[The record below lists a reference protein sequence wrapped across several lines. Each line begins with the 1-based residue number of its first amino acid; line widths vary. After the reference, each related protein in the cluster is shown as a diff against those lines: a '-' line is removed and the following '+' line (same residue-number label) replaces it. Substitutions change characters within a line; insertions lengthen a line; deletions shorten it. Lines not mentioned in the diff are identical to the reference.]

1 VAFKIVNNEVVE
13 NGGDGVF
20 DSVAVGINDG
30 VSLTPI
36 DVLVHNGLGTA
47 TLQNV
52 TIDGAT
58 VIITGVGGLFTTDD
72 ITEGTSNLFYTDA
85 RAQAVSINSL
95 FEDPFPMLSADLDA
109 GDLSIT
115 SVLNIGFNTI
125 TANPIHA
132 EGCLFYD
139 TVNKALSYYNDNVD
153 VTVNL
158 GREQLIR
165 VVNNTAGIIVNGSV
179 CRVSGSDGT
188 VPEVSLSQ
196 ADTIATSTVAG
207 IATHDIGIG
216 EYGYI
221 TVLGTVRGLSTSLYN
236 AGDAIYLSDTL
247 AGNWTTT
254 PPTFPSYVVELG
266 VVSKVDAADGE
277 VEVRI
282 HSHAFENLQ
291 VDGAADFEIGLNSH
305 GDIDMLSN
313 SIVNVAAPANPND
326 AVNKNYVDGLV
337 SSGLGALTTDDVAE
351 ATNLYYTDAR
361 SRAAIS
367 VTGTGSYDS
376 INGVIDIQG
385 GVTSVNT
392 QTGDVVL
399 SSTEISEGTN
409 LYYTDSRVDTRFDTR
424 LALKSTTDLTEGLNL
439 YYTNARS
446 RSAISVT
453 GTGSY
458 DSINGVIDIQ
468 GGVTSVNTQTGDVL
482 LTTNEIS
489 EGTNLYYTDTRFDN
503 RLSLKTTAD
512 LTEGSNLY
520 YTTARFDSRLALKT
534 TTDLAE
540 GTNLYYTTARFDTRF
555 DSRLA
560 LKSTD
565 NIAEGLNLYYTDAR
579 ARSAITVTGS
589 GSYDSVNGII
599 DIQGGVTSVN
609 TQTGDVVLTTSEIT
623 EGSNLYYTT
632 SRFDT
637 RFDSRLALKSTT
649 DLTEGTNLY
658 YTSTRFDN
666 DFVAKSTSD
675 LSEGTNLYY
684 TDTRFDSRLAL
695 KTTSNLTE
703 GSNLY
708 YTAARFDA
716 ALASKS
722 TTNLAEG
729 TNLYY
734 TDTRFDTRL
743 AAKSTTNLTE
753 GSNLYYTTARANSA
767 IDTRVNASFVNALN
781 VTAAAVQPNSVTL
794 GTGTT
799 GNYVATIT
807 GTGGEI
813 DVTGSGT
820 ETAAITLSLPT
831 EMVVPQNLTVTGN
844 LTVNGTTITNDT
856 STVAVNDPYVT
867 VGGSTP
873 LSADDNKDR
882 GVRFRWHDG
891 AADTTAGSFVTGHV
905 YIITATGT
913 TNFTLIGAADSNPGT
928 VFTATGPGTGT
939 GTANDEVNTHLGF
952 FGFDDSDNSFFYIPD
967 ATETGET
974 FAGTIGNAK
983 FTTVTAD
990 LTGNVTGN
998 TAGTHTG
1005 AVVGNASTATAL
1017 QTARTF
1023 SLAGDVITASPVSF
1037 NGTSDIVLNT
1047 TIQPNSVA
1055 LGTDTSGNYVST
1067 ITAGTGIVVSGSGVE
1082 TAAVTV
1088 THADTSTQASVNNS
1102 NGVVIQDITL
1112 DDFGH
1117 ITALGSLDLDTR
1129 YYTETEA
1136 DARFVNTAGDTMTG
1150 ALTLSADPTALL
1162 HAATKQYVDAQVT
1175 SGVVTSANKWTTARL
1190 ITLGGDATGSVSID
1204 GSANVTLTVAVA
1216 DDSHNHIISNVDG
1229 LQAALDGKLDTTHD
1243 MTLTLSGDA
1252 TGSATFT
1259 DMGNATLTVVIADD
1273 SHNHIISNVD
1283 GLQAALDLKLD
1294 ATHDMILTLAGD
1306 ATGSATFTDMGNA
1319 TLTVAVADNSHNH
1332 TIANVTGLQTALD
1345 SKLASTHDMILTLA
1359 GDATGSATF
1368 TDMGNATLTVAVLDD
1383 SHTHDGRYYTETEA
1397 DARFVNTAG
1406 DTLTGFLTLNS
1417 DPTALLHAASK
1428 QYVDAQILSGVVT
1441 SAGKWTTARSISL
1454 GGDATGSVSIDGSS
1468 NVTLTVAVVDD
1479 SHTHDGRYYTETEAD
1494 ARFINTAGDTLTGF
1508 LTLNADPTALLHAA
1522 TKQYVDAQVTSGVVT
1537 SANKWTT
1544 ARSITLAGDAT
1555 GSVSIDGS
1563 ANVTL
1568 TVAVVDDSH
1577 NHDGRYYTETESDA
1591 RFANVSGDT
1600 FTGNVTAPTFI
1611 GALSGNAT
1619 SATSAV
1625 DATFATTA
1633 AAAAVANKWTTAR
1646 SITLAGDATGSV
1658 SIDGSANVTL
1668 TVAVVDNSHAHT
1680 IANVT
1685 GLQAALDS
1693 KLALT
1698 GGTMSGSLT
1707 IGTIVGSAVGS
1718 ILNVTGNIVATGDV
1732 TAYSD
1737 RSLKDNIVTIDS
1749 ALDKVSALRGV
1760 YFDKDG
1766 KASTGVIAQEVEEVL
1781 PEVVH
1786 TQENGLKSV
1795 AYGNMVGLLIEAVKE
1810 LTEQN
1815 KQMASEIARLNDR
1828 LNN

>member
-1 VAFKIVNNEVVE
+1 MAFKIVNNEVVE
-13 NGGDGVF
+13 NGGNGVF

-30 VSLTPI
+30 VTLTPI
-36 DVLVHNGLGTA
+36 EVLVHDGLGTA

-95 FEDPFPMLSADLDA
+95 FEDPSPMLSADLDA
-109 GDLSIT
+109 ADLTIA
-115 SVLNIGFNTI
+115 SVLKIGFNTI
-125 TANPIHA
+125 AANPIHA

-139 TVNKALSYYNDNVD
+139 NVNKALSYFNDATD
-153 VTVNL
+153 VTVNI

-165 VVNNTAGIIVNGSV
+165 IVNNTASIIVNGSV
-179 CRVSGSDGT
+179 CRISGSDGT

-221 TVLGTVRGLSTSLYN
+221 TVLGTVRGLSTSLYS

-291 VDGAADFEIGLNSH
+291 VDGTADFEIGLNSH
-305 GDIDMLSN
+305 GNIDMLSN
-313 SIVNVAAPANPND
+313 SIINVAAPANPND
-326 AVNKNYVDGLV
+326 AVNKNYVDALV
-337 SSGLGALTTDDVAE
+337 SGGLGALTTDDIAE

-361 SRAAIS
+361 SRSAIS

-424 LALKSTTDLTEGLNL
+424 LALKSTTDLTEG
-439 YYTNARS
+439 
-446 RSAISVT
+446 
-453 GTGSY
+453 
-458 DSINGVIDIQ
+458 
-468 GGVTSVNTQTGDVL
+468 
-482 LTTNEIS
+482 
-489 EGTNLYYTDTRFDN
+489 
-503 RLSLKTTAD
+503 
-512 LTEGSNLY
+512 SNLY

-565 NIAEGLNLYYTDAR
+565 NIAEGA
-579 ARSAITVTGS
+579 
-589 GSYDSVNGII
+589 
-599 DIQGGVTSVN
+599 
-609 TQTGDVVLTTSEIT
+609 
-623 EGSNLYYTT
+623 
-632 SRFDT
+632 
-637 RFDSRLALKSTT
+637 
-649 DLTEGTNLY
+649 
-658 YTSTRFDN
+658 
-666 DFVAKSTSD
+666 
-675 LSEGTNLYY
+675 
-684 TDTRFDSRLAL
+684 
-695 KTTSNLTE
+695 
-703 GSNLY
+703 
-708 YTAARFDA
+708 
-716 ALASKS
+716 
-722 TTNLAEG
+722 
-729 TNLYY
+729 NLYY

-856 STVAVNDPYVT
+856 STVAVNDPYIT

-891 AADTTAGSFVTGHV
+891 AVDTTAGSFVTGHV

-952 FGFDDSDNSFFYIPD
+952 FGFDDSDKSFFYIPD

-990 LTGNVTGN
+990 LVGNVTGN

-1037 NGTSDIVLNT
+1037 NGTGDIVLTT

-1117 ITALGSLDLDTR
+1117 ITAIGSLDLDT
-1129 YYTETEA
+1129 
-1136 DARFVNTAGDTMTG
+1136 
-1150 ALTLSADPTALL
+1150 
-1162 HAATKQYVDAQVT
+1162 
-1175 SGVVTSANKWTTARL
+1175 
-1190 ITLGGDATGSVSID
+1190 
-1204 GSANVTLTVAVA
+1204 
-1216 DDSHNHIISNVDG
+1216 
-1229 LQAALDGKLDTTHD
+1229 
-1243 MTLTLSGDA
+1243 
-1252 TGSATFT
+1252 
-1259 DMGNATLTVVIADD
+1259 
-1273 SHNHIISNVD
+1273 
-1283 GLQAALDLKLD
+1283 
-1294 ATHDMILTLAGD
+1294 
-1306 ATGSATFTDMGNA
+1306 
-1319 TLTVAVADNSHNH
+1319 
-1332 TIANVTGLQTALD
+1332 
-1345 SKLASTHDMILTLA
+1345 
-1359 GDATGSATF
+1359 
-1368 TDMGNATLTVAVLDD
+1368 
-1383 SHTHDGRYYTETEA
+1383 RYYTETEA

-1494 ARFINTAGDTLTGF
+1494 ARFVNATGDTLTGF

-1568 TVAVVDDSH
+1568 TVAVADDSH

-1600 FTGNVTAPTFI
+1600 FTGTVTAPTFI

-1625 DATFATTA
+1625 NATFATSAGTA
-1633 AAAAVANKWTTAR
+1633 SEWTTAR
-1646 SITLAGDATGSV
+1646 SIILAGDATGSV
-1658 SIDGSANVTL
+1658 SINGSANVTL

-1707 IGTIVGSAVGS
+1707 IGTIVGNAVGS

-1815 KQMASEIARLNDR
+1815 KQMAAEIARLNDR